1 MKFLRD
7 LLMSPGNVAW
17 DLGRFG
23 ALLGFLSITGLA
35 FYKVF
40 AHQDISMTDYGT
52 GYGAVALAAGGL
64 IALKDR
70 ARAAGTDAPAS
81 GS

>member
-7 LLMSPGNVAW
+7 LLMSPGNTAW
-17 DLGRFG
+17 DLGRFS
-23 ALLGFLSITGLA
+23 ALLGVLSFLTLA
-35 FYKVF
+35 FYRVH
-40 AHQDISMTDYGT
+40 AGQDTSLTDFGT
-52 GYGAVALAAGGL
+52 GFGAVALAAGGL

-70 ARAAGTDAPAS
+70 ARGAGTDTPSS